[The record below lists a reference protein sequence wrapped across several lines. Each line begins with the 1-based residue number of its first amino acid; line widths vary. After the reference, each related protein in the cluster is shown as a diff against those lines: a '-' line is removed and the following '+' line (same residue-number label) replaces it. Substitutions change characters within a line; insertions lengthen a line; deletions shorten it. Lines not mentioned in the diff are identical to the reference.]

1 MPFRPQSLYEMYV
14 VCTRPADANG
24 FGMTA
29 QQAGAE
35 IAAAKALFELLS
47 EAPQPPPLA
56 ILIRSLLRLEAEIFR
71 HIGTGLLPQESAN
84 RDSPAH
90 LFQIHLLRGDSR
102 RRQLPEH
109 SFFFVTL

>member
-35 IAAAKALFELLS
+35 IAAAKALFEILS

-56 ILIRSLLRLEAEIFR
+56 IHICSLLRLEAEIPM
-71 HIGTGLLPQESAN
+71 PQESAN

-109 SFFFVTL
+109 SFFL